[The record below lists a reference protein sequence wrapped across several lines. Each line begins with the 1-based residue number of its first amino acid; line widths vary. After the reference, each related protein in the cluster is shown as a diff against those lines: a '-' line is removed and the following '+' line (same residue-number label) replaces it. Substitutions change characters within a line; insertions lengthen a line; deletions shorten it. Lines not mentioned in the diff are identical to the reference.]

1 MKRSITVILALIMLC
16 GCSDQAA
23 PRAEGMT
30 GGSLSEDIIS
40 VQPESSNPSDISSSS
55 TEEIVPIR
63 SEELRRFVFNSAE
76 DVKAL
81 SDDDL
86 IYIANNSYRYS
97 NSDLFSDISD
107 GADLF
112 GVPLLD
118 KEINGKLCRERVET
132 YLFQS
137 ELPIEE
143 LNVNEPIP
151 DSLLREYADEHCGEL
166 ISYSI
171 WHDDTGRITKDGE
184 IIYCGETD
192 VFLEYSIRYTRVD
205 TTRINGE
212 LVKTEMPNAH
222 RRCFFKNKM
231 MVPIENR
238 VVPVY
243 FGELSL
249 ESVKAEEDSML
260 SIYGGAIYRELSETD
275 GAFVYSLYDT
285 AMEPGDYGC
294 CGKAYL
300 MRYDI
305 IYDKETHEI
314 TSNAVKLKE
323 TEIPG
328 TEDWNEEV
336 W

>member
-1 MKRSITVILALIMLC
+1 MKRSITAILALIMLC
-16 GCSDQAA
+16 GCSVQAA
-23 PRAEGMT
+23 PRANGMT
-30 GGSLSEDIIS
+30 GGSLPDEIIS
-40 VQPESSNPSDISSSS
+40 FRSESSDPSGSSSYS
-55 TEEIVPIR
+55 SEETVPVR
-63 SEELRRFVFNSAE
+63 PEELRRFVFNSAE
-76 DVKAL
+76 DVEAL

-86 IYIANNSYRYS
+86 IFLANNSHRYS
-97 NSDLFSDISD
+97 NSDFFSDISD
-107 GADLF
+107 GVDLF

-151 DSLLREYADEHCGEL
+151 DSVLREYADEHCGEL

-171 WHDDTGRITKDGE
+171 WHDDTGRITKDGD

-212 LVKTEMPNAH
+212 LVTAGLPNAH

-249 ESVKAEEDSML
+249 ESVKAEEDFKL
-260 SIYGGAIYRELSETD
+260 SLCGGAIYREVSETD

-314 TSNAVKLKE
+314 TGNAVKLKE